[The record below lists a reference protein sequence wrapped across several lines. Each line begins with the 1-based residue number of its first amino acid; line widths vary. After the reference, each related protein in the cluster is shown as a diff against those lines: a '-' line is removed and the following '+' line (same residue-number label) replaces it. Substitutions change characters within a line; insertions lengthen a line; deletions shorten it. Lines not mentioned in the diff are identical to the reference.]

1 MGQSYAFLELY
12 EDALKCFEQSIGR
25 GLDKDAIELCKTQ
38 IKRCKTLLREQNKR
52 TSR

>member
-25 GLDKDAIELCKTQ
+25 GLEKDGVDLCKTQ
-38 IKRCKTLLREQNKR
+38 MNRCKLLLREQNKR
-52 TSR
+52 K